1 MINLYAVQGGGQG
14 PSGCEHDILAT
25 HHLFH
30 TAQTFDKVNTRM
42 WTGCTSTLAVNF
54 RECWDRGAHQAKVA
68 LRRHDVY
75 SDAETDFV
83 ALAAT
88 AGEDLMRPR
97 GVLAGHSEAD

>member
-30 TAQTFDKVNTRM
+30 TARAAV
-42 WTGCTSTLAVNF
+42 AVNF

>member
-1 MINLYAVQGGGQG
+1 MSEVYGRNPDLDRNSRKLRA
-14 PSGCEHDILAT
+14 
-25 HHLFH
+25 
-30 TAQTFDKVNTRM
+30 TFDKVNTRM